1 MAEPE
6 QYDSTTLHQT
16 LEEAH
21 KANRTLLR
29 QLSKEQRRHHE
40 AIRAHNLT
48 IANLLEMT
56 NEQAALLRDRDLW
69 KARAE
74 GHPTITLDPRSPL
87 PTLTSDEVAAIRKA
101 IARLHHPDG
110 GGDQERMKLWNA
122 LLDGFTQ

>member
-6 QYDSTTLHQT
+6 HQDAAMLHYT

-21 KANRTLLR
+21 KANRALLR

-74 GHPTITLDPRSPL
+74 GHPTTILDPRSPL
-87 PTLTSDEVAAIRKA
+87 PALTPDEVAAIRKA
-101 IARLHHPDG
+101 IARLHHPDT
-110 GGDQERMKLWNA
+110 GGDTERMKIWNA
-122 LLDGFTQ
+122 LLDGLEP